1 MFEDLLD
8 LLVSSM
14 TVVVATSSWGGVTVL
29 AVLVALEVETPSDF
43 DSL

>member
-14 TVVVATSSWGGVTVL
+14 AVVVVTSSWGGVTVL
-29 AVLVALEVETPSDF
+29 VVVETPSDF